1 MKSKRLTTVQ
11 KLAEQFPAR
20 FARPGL
26 TSARTQFIRG
36 VRELLAEV
44 LSELG
49 RPESAVSML
58 FCSES
63 AMRDLNKLY
72 LGMDA
77 PTDVLSF
84 PAEDPAGEVPPDAL
98 LGDLAICLPYAA
110 RNASKEKRTVSGE
123 AALLLVHGVLHLLG
137 HDHDT
142 APRKKVMWD
151 ETKRLLKLPAAKAF
165 VALDVTIS

>member
-1 MKSKRLTTVQ
+1 MIPKKLTPAQ
-11 KLAEQFPAR
+11 RLAEQFPAR

-26 TSARTQFIRG
+26 TSPRPEFIRG
-36 VRELLAEV
+36 VRGLLSEV
-44 LSELG
+44 LTDLG
-49 RPESAVSML
+49 RPEGSVSLL
-58 FCSES
+58 FSSEN

-72 LGMDA
+72 LGVDA

-110 RNASKEKRTVSGE
+110 RNAAKEGRT
-123 AALLLVHGVLHLLG
+123 AAAEVGLLLVHGVLHLLG

-142 APRKKVMWD
+142 PERKKVMWA

>member
-1 MKSKRLTTVQ
+1 MNPRRLTTAQ

-20 FARPGL
+20 FAQSGL
-26 TSARTQFIRG
+26 TSNRAQYVRG

-44 LSELG
+44 LADLG
-49 RPESAVSML
+49 RPEGGVSLL
-58 FCSES
+58 FCSEL

-72 LGMDA
+72 LGEDK

-84 PAEDPAGEVPPDAL
+84 PAEDPAGEVPPEAL

-110 RNASKEKRTVSGE
+110 RNAAKERRTLSGE
-123 AALLLVHGVLHLLG
+123 VALLLVHGVLHLLG

-142 APRKKVMWD
+142 ANKKKVMWA

-165 VALDVTIS
+165 IALDVTIS